1 MTGSNGYIP
10 PCVLV
15 GGIRAGEYTARAR
28 GPLDSNR
35 LVISRHLKGDHAD
48 DPQAAGRGP
57 LFGSGILTRHSR
69 LRRGLGSRA

>member
-57 LFGSGILTRHSR
+57 LFGSGSLIS
-69 LRRGLGSRA
+69 